1 MDVPQTKVLQKRI
14 FMGENKGDSRYNG
27 FDPVKSGHE
36 SAPDRSIRGRKKQ
49 FGERFEAL
57 NEFKNDVPYTRQ
69 AQILQKRIFMGENR
83 GRDVPASRYTSKVF
97 VGKDPQKDDPESIP
111 RESDLEKLLSL
122 RARARDLHMNIDN
135 YIEEYRKKDAGQEN
149 MKKGDRLHDA
159 KWENIP
165 QRFRA

>member
-57 NEFKNDVPYTRQ
+57 NEFKNDVPYARQ

-83 GRDVPASRYTSKVF
+83 GRDVPDSRYTSKVF

-111 RESDLEKLLSL
+111 HESDLEKLLSL

-165 QRFRA
+165 QRFGA